1 MKIYKRLRAEHI
13 FLNVP
18 LKDKDEVIHFVADT
32 FARNG
37 LVTHARLL
45 YDSLIERENTMSTGI
60 GNGIGI
66 PHAVSGEA
74 RDPSVLLIRLA
85 DSIDFEALDRLP
97 VDIILALVVP
107 DNQTHLHL
115 QILAGISRLCKRAEF
130 LDFVRQTHNASDLW
144 QGIKR
149 IEEEIAFH

>member
-13 FLNVP
+13 YLNVP

-32 FARNG
+32 FAQDG

-45 YDSLIERENTMSTGI
+45 YDRLIERENTMSTGI

-107 DNQTHLHL
+107 DKQTHLHL
-115 QILAGISRLCKRAEF
+115 QILAGISRLCKRADF
-130 LDFVRQTHNASDLW
+130 LDFVRQANSSKELW
-144 QGIKR
+144 RGIKR

>member
-1 MKIYKRLRAEHI
+1 MKISKRLKAEHI

-18 LKDKDEVIHFVADT
+18 LKDKDDVIHFVADT
-32 FARNG
+32 FARDG

-45 YDSLIERENTMSTGI
+45 YDSLIARENIMSTGI

-66 PHAVSGEA
+66 PHAVSKET
-74 RDPSVLLIRLA
+74 RDPVLLLIRLA
-85 DSIDFEALDRLP
+85 EGIEFDALDKLP

-107 DNQTHLHL
+107 ENQVHLHI
-115 QILAGISRLCKRAEF
+115 QILARISRLCKRDEF
-130 LDFVRQTHNASDLW
+130 LNIIRQTHDAKELW
-144 QGIKR
+144 EGIKR

>member
-1 MKIYKRLRAEHI
+1 MKIYKRLSAERI
-13 FLNVP
+13 FLNVS
-18 LKDKDEVIHFVADT
+18 LKDKDEVIGFVADA
-32 FARNG
+32 FARDG
-37 LVTHARLL
+37 VVTHARLL
-45 YDSLIERENTMSTGI
+45 YDSLIEREETMSTGI

-74 RDPSVLLIRLA
+74 RDPAVLLIRLA

-107 DNQTHLHL
+107 ENQTHLHL
-115 QILAGISRLCKRAEF
+115 QILAGISRLCKRGEF
-130 LDFVRQTHNASDLW
+130 LDFVRQTQNVNDLW
-144 QGIKR
+144 EGIKR

>member
-1 MKIYKRLRAEHI
+1 MKIYNRLSAEHI
-13 FLNVP
+13 FLNIP
-18 LKDKDEVIHFVADT
+18 LKDKDEVIRFVADT
-32 FARNG
+32 FARDG

-66 PHAVSGEA
+66 PHAVSKEA
-74 RDPSVLLIRLA
+74 RDPALLLIRLTDA
-85 DSIDFEALDRLP
+85 IEFDALDKLP

-107 DNQTHLHL
+107 ENRIHLHI

-130 LDFVRQTHNASDLW
+130 LDFVRQTHDAKDLW
-144 QGIKR
+144 KEIKR